1 MSYFKYV
8 ALAYGVFFAVLAWD
22 FIIPRLQLRQQL
34 REARSRLARASRGAT
49 PPADQGELSR

>member
-34 REARSRLARASRGAT
+34 RDARSRLARASRHSA
-49 PPADQGELSR
+49 PRADDRELSR